1 MGFGL
6 MKYMGHKG
14 KMLPVLG
21 DVLLHYADGAEKI
34 ADPFCGSAAVSW
46 FLSENSD
53 KGIISG
59 DIQSFAVARA
69 KAVIERT
76 EPFSPDHMIKSWFAR
91 ATAVVEQVAGHFPN
105 NLRSI
110 EPNLTEPKQIKQVV
124 IQSRNFCRDVL
135 PVVFEDLGGAWPISK
150 AYGGYYYSPV
160 QALVFDA
167 LRQCLPTDT
176 DRRKVALAAL
186 VEAVSRAAAAPGHT
200 AQPFQ
205 PTASS
210 AKYIIKAWARSSWS
224 LVKNAVEEISTRTAQ
239 VKGKGL
245 VGDFT
250 KTIAHLS
257 EGDLVFA
264 DPPYSGVHYSRF
276 YHALETVTRGIE
288 FEPEGRG
295 RYPSID
301 ERPSSA
307 FSKKTTAKDAAKQ
320 LLDACSAKRATLI
333 LTFPTTGAS
342 NGLEASDYVEYGRT
356 LFSDVHV
363 EEVESEFSTLGGNKK
378 HREARQAC
386 NESIICFVP

>member
-1 MGFGL
+1 

-21 DVLLHYADGAEKI
+21 DVLLRYAIDSERI

-46 FLSENSD
+46 FLAENTS
-53 KGIISG
+53 KEVISG

-69 KAVIERT
+69 KAVIERVDR
-76 EPFSPDHMIKSWFAR
+76 FDPDRMLKSWFSKSR
-91 ATAVVEQVAGHFPN
+91 AMVDQVAAHFPN

-110 EPNLTEPKQIKQVV
+110 EPNLSNAGQIKKIV

-135 PVVFEDLGGAWPISK
+135 PVVFSELGGSWPISK
-150 AYGGYYYSPV
+150 AYGGHYYSPV

-167 LRQCLPTDT
+167 LRQCMPTSADK
-176 DRRKVALAAL
+176 RKVALAAL

-210 AKYIIKAWARSSWS
+210 AKYIIEAWKRDPWD
-224 LVKNAVEEISTRTAQ
+224 LVKGAVEDMANKSAH
-239 VKGKGL
+239 VKGRAI
-245 VGDFT
+245 VGGYE
-250 KTIAHLS
+250 KTIQFLN

-276 YHALETVTRGIE
+276 YHALETIARGVE
-288 FEPEGRG
+288 FDPMGKG
-295 RYPSID
+295 RYPIISD
-301 ERPSSA
+301 RPSSE
-307 FSKKTTAKDAAKQ
+307 FSMRSTAKTAAKR
-320 LLDACSAKRATLI
+320 LLDLCSEKKLSLV

-342 NGLEASDYVEYGRT
+342 NGLDAKDFTDYGRS
-356 LFSDVHV
+356 LFSKVHV
-363 EEVESEFSTLGGNKK
+363 DKVESDFSTMGGNKK
-378 HREARQAC
+378 NREARKTCQ
-386 NESIICFVP
+386 ESIICFVP